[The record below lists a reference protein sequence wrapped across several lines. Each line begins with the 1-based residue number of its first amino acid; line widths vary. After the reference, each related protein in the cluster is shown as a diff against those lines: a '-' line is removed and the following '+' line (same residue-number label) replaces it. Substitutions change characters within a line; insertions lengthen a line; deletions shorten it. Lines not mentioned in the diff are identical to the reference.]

1 MTPPPTPPRV
11 AIASTGGT
19 ITMTG
24 APGAG
29 VVPEL
34 SASDL
39 VAGVPGLGAAAEVT
53 ATTLATVP
61 SAHLVPQDVL
71 RFARWAAG
79 AVDDG
84 AHGVVVVQGTDT
96 IEETAYLLDLVWDR
110 PAPLVVTGAMRNAA
124 AAGPDGP
131 ANLLAA
137 TVVAG
142 APAAR
147 GRGVMVV
154 LDDDVHAAA
163 RVRKTDSTALH
174 AFSSPPFGP
183 VGRVVEGRAM
193 FVAPPHR
200 PTPVEAPPEDAD
212 PRVALLET
220 HLGDRGEL
228 LRTVAEQG
236 YDGVVLAGYGVGH
249 VSAETAATVSEVVDR
264 LPVVLASRTG
274 GGPVLTGTYGFVGSE
289 RDLLGRGAVSA
300 GWLDARKARLL
311 LWVLLSGGA
320 DRDRVRAELADR
332 GSLGGSAAHAE
343 PSR

>member
-1 MTPPPTPPRV
+1 MTPPRV
-11 AIASTGGT
+11 AVGSTGGT

-24 APGAG
+24 APGSG

-34 SASDL
+34 SAADL
-39 VAGVPGLGAAAEVT
+39 VAGVPGLAAAAEVT

-61 SAHLVPQDVL
+61 GAHLRPQDVL
-71 RFARWAAG
+71 RFGRWAAG

-84 AHGVVVVQGTDT
+84 ADGVVLVQGTDT

-110 PAPLVVTGAMRNAA
+110 TAPLVVTGAMRNAA

-142 APAAR
+142 SRAAR
-147 GRGVMVV
+147 DRGALVV

-174 AFSSPPFGP
+174 AFASPPFGP
-183 VGRVVEGRAM
+183 VGRVLEGRAS
-193 FVAPPHR
+193 FAAPAHR
-200 PTPVEAPPEDAD
+200 PGALAVPPEPAA

-220 HLGDRGEL
+220 HLGDEGAL

-236 YDGVVLAGYGVGH
+236 YDGVVLAGFGVGH
-249 VSAETAATVSEVVDR
+249 VSAELAETVSEVAGD
-264 LPVVLASRTG
+264 LVVLLASRT

-289 RDLLGRGAVSA
+289 QDLIARGAVPA
-300 GWLDARKARLL
+300 GWLDPRKARLL
-311 LWVLLSGGA
+311 LWLLLASGA
-320 DRDRVRAELADR
+320 DRDRVRAELAVR
-332 GSLGGSAAHAE
+332 GALAGSAAHE
-343 PSR
+343 DPSR